1 MLWRWGRRA
10 TTDVAAIPN
19 REDERAMSDEDPFKR
34 RDTRPFLGKTDR
46 RESLRAD
53 IECRVVFEGGAEVE
67 LTGNVSLTG
76 CMFEPG
82 AIPDAPKQGTP
93 GEIELAIDRRRTLKL
108 PFTVAPPPGLRPGLF
123 LRFPELDFDTER
135 SLARLLDTTNFDETS
150 VKPA

>member
-1 MLWRWGRRA
+1 
-10 TTDVAAIPN
+10 
-19 REDERAMSDEDPFKR
+19 MSEEDPFKR

-53 IECRVVFEGGAEVE
+53 LKCRVSFEGTALEGREPLE

-82 AIPDAPKQGTP
+82 AIADTPPQGLT
-93 GEIELAIDRRRTLKL
+93 GEVELAIDRKRSLTL
-108 PFTVAPPPGLRPGLF
+108 PVTVAPPPGMRPGLF

-135 SLARLLDTTNFDETS
+135 TLARLLDKTNPFDETS
-150 VKPA
+150 FKPE